1 MKLSP
6 GEMDTLHNLCL
17 DDSTRIIRYLEE
29 NQKKQKRYNTL
40 ILIITILGAIGSI
53 AAAITGIILLF

>member
-17 DDSTRIIRYLEE
+17 DDSTRIIHYLEE